1 VALQTALEIVG
12 VHMKRIVTGCLMA
25 VFLIPNANAAW
36 SEFNG
41 YFTGM
46 SKQAVKQLGVGACQY
61 GTGDRYEEID
71 DIYCEIPP
79 QNRKLGSLVAK
90 KALLE
95 FKEPYQSVNKIL
107 LWFDARKGL
116 MRAMHAA
123 YGESES
129 NNEAIY
135 WERGGPETI
144 YLHQRRSYYHR
155 HKSNIAF
162 VTFEYDAELG
172 RTRQRQAQL
181 RAEAKAKREDTLKN
195 FWTDTIPA
203 SQERNSQ

>member
-1 VALQTALEIVG
+1 
-12 VHMKRIVTGCLMA
+12 MKRIVAGCLIA
-25 VFLIPNANAAW
+25 AFLIPDANAAW
-36 SEFNG
+36 FEFNG
-41 YFTGM
+41 YFAGM

-61 GTGDRYEEID
+61 GTGDRYEELD

-95 FKEPYQSVNKIL
+95 FKEPYQSVNRIL
-107 LWFDARKGL
+107 LWFDAPRNFVGD
-116 MRAMHAA
+116 MQAA
-123 YGESES
+123 YGQSES
-129 NNEAIY
+129 NKESIY
-135 WERGGPETI
+135 WERGGPETV
-144 YLHQRRSYYHR
+144 YLHKPHYHYSHH
-155 HKSNIAF
+155 HKSNTAF

-172 RTRQRQAQL
+172 RARQRQAQL

-203 SQERNSQ
+203 SQVPNSQ